1 MSGVSLDRRH
11 CSNCGKRGHDARSCR
26 EPCSNCGSTDHKR
39 LKCPDLKKKRTV
51 TCTRCGKTGHNQ
63 RWCPQAPNRGDRL
76 AYDQPPKAES
86 EIVRK
91 RTDERRIA
99 VAALTPH
106 GLTWT
111 DAMGPSRKLP
121 YTRARA
127 DVYAALRRHGWS
139 LKKIALFCGRDH
151 TTVMNA
157 LQQKEK
163 SK

>member
-1 MSGVSLDRRH
+1 MSDYYTALTEHYKAV
-11 CSNCGKRGHDARSCR
+11 RSR
-26 EPCSNCGSTDHKR
+26 LNAGPPPPWRQPVLPAPEPE
-39 LKCPDLKKKRTV
+39 
-51 TCTRCGKTGHNQ
+51 
-63 RWCPQAPNRGDRL
+63 PQAPEPEPVL
-76 AYDQPPKAES
+76 AYQYTMSAA
-86 EIVRK
+86 
-91 RTDERRIA
+91 RRIA

-106 GLTWT
+106 GMTWT

-157 LQQKEK
+157 LQQKERNK
-163 SK
+163 